1 MQKKTIGWIILFLAA
16 IYVPALS
23 YQVVSRYMDTSNYE
37 NRESAVRPKLT
48 IENYSDFPEEF
59 EEYYDDHLPF
69 RNQWITLNNSID
81 YYIFSQSSSDD
92 VLIGKDGWLF
102 YTSEKDGNPVKQST
116 GEWMFTEKQLK
127 KIAKNLKKTK
137 KTLENQGIRFVLF
150 IAPNKET
157 IYKDELPSFYQNEN
171 TKSCVDQL
179 VEYLKENTDI
189 EVVYPKEELLEAR
202 KEHEDIEWYHKL
214 DTHWN
219 SAGAYIGAEN
229 LAKALNIEMPVF
241 EELTLEKQTW
251 DTGDLAQMLNITIKN
266 GDTNYTLSNI
276 SDRETECEKWDFYT
290 EFIYHTAD
298 ADPRKLFV
306 CRDSFS
312 DALAPILATQFE
324 NSMFVHR
331 KGFSQEQIFAYDTDI
346 FVYECVER
354 YIKKLEKFC
363 IE

>member
-1 MQKKTIGWIILFLAA
+1 ME
-16 IYVPALS
+16 
-23 YQVVSRYMDTSNYE
+23 D
-37 NRESAVRPKLT
+37 
-48 IENYSDFPEEF
+48 
-59 EEYYDDHLPF
+59 
-69 RNQWITLNNSID
+69 
-81 YYIFSQSSSDD
+81 
-92 VLIGKDGWLF
+92 
-102 YTSEKDGNPVKQST
+102 
-116 GEWMFTEKQLK
+116 
-127 KIAKNLKKTK
+127 
-137 KTLENQGIRFVLF
+137 QGIRLVLF

-229 LAKALNIEMPVF
+229 LAKALNI
-241 EELTLEKQTW
+241 
-251 DTGDLAQMLNITIKN
+251 TIKN

-290 EFIYHTAD
+290 EFIYHTAG
-298 ADPRKLFV
+298 ADSRKLFV

-331 KGFSQEQIFAYDTDI
+331 KGFSQEQIFDYDTDI